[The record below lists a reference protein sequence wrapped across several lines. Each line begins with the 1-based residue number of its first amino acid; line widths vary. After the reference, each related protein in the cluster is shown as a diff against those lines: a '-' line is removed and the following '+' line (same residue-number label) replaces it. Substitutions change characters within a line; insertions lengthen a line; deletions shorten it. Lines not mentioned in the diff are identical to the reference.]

1 MLRKMEETELSPTY
15 LEFFE
20 TIKIENAQVFYLSYH
35 QKRYESV
42 LRSFGVYEYKN
53 LKDYID
59 PPAKGLY
66 RCRLVY
72 KVHKKTH
79 SIDVAYIPYKKKDI
93 QSLQVVY
100 DDTLEYRY
108 KSTNRDRINKLF
120 LARGRCDDILVVKNS
135 LVTDTS
141 IANIAFYDDAKGWIT
156 PKEPLLKGTT
166 RERLLEEG
174 FLSEKDIEVQE
185 LKHFSKI
192 ALVNA
197 MIGFDVIKGCQ
208 ILL

>member
-1 MLRKMEETELSPTY
+1 MEETELNPTY

-42 LRSFGVYEYKN
+42 LRSFGVYVYKN
-53 LKDYID
+53 LEDYID

-72 KVHKKTH
+72 KLHKKTH

-100 DDTLEYRY
+100 DDTIEYRY
-108 KSTNRDRINKLF
+108 KSTDRDRINKLF
-120 LARGRCDDILVVKNS
+120 LAKGRCDDILIVKNS

-141 IANIAFYDDAKGWIT
+141 IANIAFYDSKRWIT
-156 PKEPLLKGTT
+156 PKDPLLKGTT

-185 LKHFSKI
+185 LQHFSKI
-192 ALVNA
+192 ALLNA
-197 MIGFDVIKGCQ
+197 MIGCDVIKGCQ

>member
-1 MLRKMEETELSPTY
+1 MEETELSPTY

-20 TIKIENAQVFYLSYH
+20 TIKIENAQIFYLSYH

-42 LRSFGVYEYKN
+42 LSSFGVYEYKN
-53 LKDYID
+53 LKDYIH
-59 PPAKGLY
+59 PPVKGLY

-79 SIDVAYIPYKKKDI
+79 SIDVEYIPYKKKDI

-100 DDTLEYRY
+100 DDTIEYRY

-120 LARGRCDDILVVKNS
+120 LAKGRCDDILIVKNS
-135 LVTDTS
+135 LITDTS
-141 IANIAFYDDAKGWIT
+141 IANIAFYDSKRWIT
-156 PKEPLLKGTT
+156 PKDPLLKGTT
-166 RERLLEEG
+166 RERLLKED
-174 FLSEKDIEVQE
+174 FLSEKNIEVQE
-185 LKHFSKI
+185 LQHFSKI
-192 ALVNA
+192 ALLNA
-197 MIGFDVIKGCQ
+197 MIGFDVIKECK